1 MSGIPREV
9 LLHKFYGVAFASQNT
24 YSRYVCKDSEGN
36 SHQRVLCVMSA
47 DRGDSALYRSCQL
60 YDGVQFIYIPGP
72 VHMYKDLC
80 DSSAPSN
87 NPYDENTDS
96 QP

>member
-9 LLHKFYGVAFASQNT
+9 LLHKFYGVSQNT

-36 SHQRVLCVMSA
+36 SHQWVLCVMSA
-47 DRGDSALYRSCQL
+47 ATQHSNYRSCQI
-60 YDGVQFIYIPGP
+60 YDGVQFRYIPGP

-87 NPYDENTDS
+87 NPYDDNTDS